1 MAYLMENNFD
11 SVQLM
16 LPSKAEYVSTAR
28 LVVSSIANKI
38 GFNIDEIEDIKVAV
52 LEVCSNFVKKT
63 SESCN
68 IIITFNVQESTL
80 DISFKCPCFSGKIFA
95 DEDEALATAIIT
107 ALMDSVEF
115 QQDSEAIISMRKSI
129 GEKI

>member
-1 MAYLMENNFD
+1 MNDIID
-11 SVQLM
+11 SVQLV

-28 LVVSSIANKI
+28 LVASSLANRI

-52 LEVCSNFVKKT
+52 SEVCSNFVIKT
-63 SESCN
+63 TESCE
-68 IIITFNVQESTL
+68 IILIFEILKDTL
-80 DISFKCPCFSGKIFA
+80 QISFKCPCFTGDIFT
-95 DEDEALATAIIT
+95 DDDEALASAIIT

-115 QQDSEAIISMRKSI
+115 HPNSETIIAMSKCI

>member
-1 MAYLMENNFD
+1 MENNFD

-52 LEVCSNFVKKT
+52 SEVCSNFVKRT
-63 SESCN
+63 AESCN
-68 IIITFNVQESTL
+68 IVIIFNVLENTL
-80 DISFKCPCFSGKIFA
+80 DISFKCPCFNGVIFA
-95 DEDEALATAIIT
+95 GEDEVLATAIIT

-115 QQDSEAIISMRKSI
+115 NPDSETIISMRKSI
-129 GEKI
+129 GENI